1 MINHIRKELVLLRET
16 HHDDYVSR
24 RVNNVLDM
32 LEELERNFYERPD
45 KHPNGGVHSG
55 HVVRGV
61 DCDIFRHS
69 MDVMLDGSL
78 D

>member
-1 MINHIRKELVLLRET
+1 MIDQIRKELVLLRET
-16 HHDDYVSR
+16 HHDEYIAR

-32 LEELERNFYERPD
+32 LEMMERSFHEGPH

-61 DCDIFRHS
+61 DCDIFRHEIG
-69 MDVMLDGSL
+69 DQV
-78 D
+78 

>member
-16 HHDDYVSR
+16 HHDEYVSR
-24 RVNNVLDM
+24 RVNNALSMLDQM
-32 LEELERNFYERPD
+32 ERYLNEGTP
-45 KHPNGGVHSG
+45 G
-55 HVVRGV
+55 HNDAGLPGRRVDRGV

-69 MDVMLDGSL
+69 MEVMLDGSL